1 MASSPRRA
9 RGARTTTLKLVVR
22 CSPLLLLWLLPAIL
36 SAQSPDRGVLP
47 GDRIALYIWNEPLM
61 SDTFRIAETGFVTL
75 PKIGEVHVAGQDALA
90 LQDSLRRAF
99 AVFLRNPSVE
109 VTVLRRIGV
118 QGEVLTPGLYLADL
132 TMTLRDVIATAGGV
146 TQQGNPERIYIVR
159 EGAKTRVGESDLA
172 RFTAAELRSGDQVL
186 IGRRNWFEL
195 NSLAIAGTAA
205 VLVSVLVPLLQAAF

>member
-1 MASSPRRA
+1 MRMAA
-9 RGARTTTLKLVVR
+9 
-22 CSPLLLLWLLPAIL
+22 PLLVLWLLPAAVE
-36 SAQSPDRGVLP
+36 AQAEHRGVRA

-61 SDTFRIAETGFVTL
+61 SDTFRIAETGSVIL
-75 PKIGEVHVAGQDALA
+75 PKIGEVHVEGQDAVA

-99 AVFLRNPSVE
+99 GVFLRNPSVE

-118 QGEVLTPGLYLADL
+118 QGEVLNPGLYFTDL

-146 TQQGNPERIYIVR
+146 TPQGNPERIYIVR
-159 EGAKTRVGESDLA
+159 DGAKVRIGERELA

-205 VLVSVLVPLLQAAF
+205 VLASVLIPLLQAAF